1 LRKSWIW
8 LLSILLLL
16 GIVFGFWSVSNRA
29 YSAEN
34 ALEAAYQRGFYG
46 LLEGVNNLNILISK
60 CLVTSSDEQRI
71 MTLTTIWH
79 QAEGARDSLAQLPLG
94 NNDMTNSQKFF
105 AQLGD
110 LSYILARKLI
120 RNEEITDK
128 EWTYMET
135 FRKHIQ
141 TLNQDLRNLQD
152 EVSSGK
158 INWES
163 KKFSLSPVRG
173 LPKGMAD
180 NLAEIDQKLKQEAPT
195 ITYDGP
201 FSDHVENV
209 EPKGLTGS
217 NVSEEQAIE
226 IARIFIDNPT
236 KKNYSASITG
246 RTKGMIPSYNI
257 AFTPRGETSPEL
269 VMDIS
274 EKGGH
279 VVWML
284 NTRQIDES
292 KIDVSEAVEKARSF
306 LKARGY
312 DGMEATGSL
321 REDNTI
327 TISFVPET
335 KGILLYPDFIKVE
348 VALDNGQVVGF
359 DAMGYLTNH
368 GQRTLPEVKLT
379 EEEIREKINPN
390 LEVTRVRLALIST
403 PSLKEILC
411 YEVDGKLKD
420 ERYLIYINAENG
432 LEEQILKVVETEDGT
447 MTM

>member
-8 LLSILLLL
+8 LLSLVVLL
-16 GIVFGFWSVSNRA
+16 GAAFGFWSVSNRA

-34 ALEAAYQRGFYG
+34 ALEAAYQRGFYS
-46 LLEGVNNLNILISK
+46 LLEEVNNLNILISK
-60 CLVTSSDEQRI
+60 SLVTSSDEHRI

-79 QAEGARDSLAQLPLG
+79 QAEGARDSLSQLPLG

-110 LSYILARKLI
+110 LSYNLASKLI
-120 RNEEITDK
+120 RKEEITDK
-128 EWTYMET
+128 EWSYMET

-152 EVSSGK
+152 EVSSGR

-180 NLAEIDQKLKQEAPT
+180 NMAAIDQKLKQEAPT

-201 FSDHVENV
+201 FSDHVENIK
-209 EPKGLTGS
+209 PKGLTGS
-217 NVSEEQAIE
+217 NINEHKAIE
-226 IARIFIDNPT
+226 IARNFIDNPANI
-236 KKNYSASITG
+236 NYNITITG
-246 RTKGMIPSYNI
+246 RSKGTIPAYNV
-257 AFTPRGETSPEL
+257 AFTPQGESSPEL

-279 VVWML
+279 VVWLL
-284 NTRQIDES
+284 NTRQINES
-292 KIDVSEAVEKARSF
+292 KIDLDEAVEKARSF
-306 LKARGY
+306 LKTKGY
-312 DGMEATGSL
+312 EGMEATGSL

-327 TISFVPET
+327 TISFVPKT
-335 KGILLYPDFIKVE
+335 DGILLYPDFIKVE

-368 GQRTLPEVKLT
+368 SQRPFPEAKLT
-379 EEEIREKINPN
+379 VEEIKEKINPKID
-390 LEVTRVRLALIST
+390 VDRVRLALIST
-403 PSLKEILC
+403 PSLKELLC

-432 LEEQILKVVETEDGT
+432 MEEQILKVVETEDGT